1 MRAIGRS
8 GVGKPGEF
16 YTTPSASGPG
26 TPDPTWITLTYASAG
41 HSAALAQ
48 DFDGYAFIWGG
59 VSAPALVAP
68 SIQDQI
74 STVQE
79 QPFHPVGSVR
89 GQPLA
94 ATPVPP

>member
-8 GVGKPGEF
+8 GVGQPGEF

-48 DFDGYAFIWGG
+48 DFDGYSFTWGG
-59 VSAPALVAP
+59 VGAAAVPAVARPGQATTAQEAPYHP
-68 SIQDQI
+68 SG
-74 STVQE
+74 T
-79 QPFHPVGSVR
+79 VR

-94 ATPVPP
+94 ATPVLR